1 MKEAPA
7 TKTAVSLPSLERELS
22 SFADILRSAAIDP
35 ADFKGYVF
43 PLLFLKRICDT
54 HAAEFAEF
62 GEDADFSFKIPF
74 GHRWSDLIAV
84 STDPTRTDLGEHLAA
99 TFASIE
105 IENHELLEDIFG
117 DVDWGNTKKLPVN
130 VLRAMIDKLN
140 SLALDPQSAGADELG
155 NAYEGLLKNFA
166 DQSGKRAGEFYTPRP
181 VVKLLTHL
189 LDPQPGESVYDPTC
203 GSGGMLIGLTQVV
216 REKGRKASEL
226 FVFGQ
231 ELNPTTAAI
240 ARINLY
246 IHGLLDGKVAQGD
259 TLAEPKFLDA
269 ATDSGLKQFDVVIAN
284 PPFSIGKKL
293 PDGWSG
299 YKRWAEDP
307 HRRGTHGIPPKS
319 TADWAFVEHMLA
331 SLKPETGRLAVVLP
345 HGALEREAESHIRK
359 SLVEHG
365 LVMAVIGLAPNLFY
379 NTSIPVA
386 VLVLSRAKRPDLAGS
401 VLFVDAAARFAKGKN
416 QNTMSDEDID
426 AIVTAYAK
434 AADPDGAAGVRIQL
448 VPTAEIE
455 AAGHTLSLKRYFP
468 ATEGVVVDPRLAF
481 AAWTAS
487 SEELEQ
493 AEAELRA
500 TLEEAGLA
508 S

>member
-1 MKEAPA
+1 MPKKAKGDAPPIP
-7 TKTAVSLPSLERELS
+7 TLQRELV

-54 HAAEFAEF
+54 HAAELSAF
-62 GEDADFSFKIPF
+62 GEDADFSFNIPA
-74 GHRWSDLIAV
+74 GHRWSDLMAV
-84 STDPTRTDLGEHLAA
+84 ATDPTRADLGEHLAA
-99 TFASIE
+99 TFAAVE

-130 VLRAMIDKLN
+130 VLREMISRLN
-140 SLALDPQSAGADELG
+140 GLALDPQSAGADELG
-155 NAYEGLLKNFA
+155 DAYEALLKDFTEK
-166 DQSGKRAGEFYTPRP
+166 SGKRAGEFYTPRP

-203 GSGGMLIGLTQVV
+203 GSGGMLLGLTEVI
-216 REKGRKASEL
+216 REKGRKPSEL

-231 ELNPTTAAI
+231 ELNPTTAGI

-246 IHGLLDGKVAQGD
+246 IHGLLDGKIVQGD
-259 TLAEPKFLDA
+259 TLAEPKLLDPSSD
-269 ATDSGLKQFDVVIAN
+269 TGLKQFDVVIAN

-293 PDGWSG
+293 VNGWSA
-299 YKRWAEDP
+299 YRQWPEDP
-307 HRRGTHGIPPKS
+307 YRRGIHGLPPKS
-319 TADWAFVEHMLA
+319 MADWAFVEHMLA
-331 SLKPETGRLAVVLP
+331 SLKPDTGRLAVVLP
-345 HGALEREAESHIRK
+345 HGALEREAEAHIRK

-365 LVMAVIGLAPNLFY
+365 LVMAVLGLAPNLFY
-379 NTSIPVA
+379 NTPISVA
-386 VLVLSRAKRPDLAGS
+386 VLILSRAKRPELVGQ
-401 VLFVDAAARFAKGKN
+401 VLFVDASKRFVKGKN

-426 AIVTAYAK
+426 AIVAAYAK

-455 AAGHTLSLKRYFP
+455 TAGHTLSLKRYFP
-468 ATEGVVVDPRLAF
+468 ATEGGVVDPRFAY

-487 SEELEQ
+487 GEELER

-500 TLEEAGLA
+500 TLKEAGLA

>member
-269 ATDSGLKQFDVVIAN
+269 TTDSGLKQFDVVIAN
-284 PPFSIGKKL
+284 PPFSIGKGL

-307 HRRGTHGIPPKS
+307 YRRGTHGIPPKS